1 VQVDRAV
8 TRLRELIV
16 DGAYP
21 AGSGITE
28 AEVAG
33 RFAMS
38 RTPVREALRALAAEG
53 LVRPAG
59 RGVVVVS
66 LDPDELVDTYQA
78 RAALEALTAELAAT
92 RHSAGRVAP
101 ADLAALRES
110 AAAAAEATTAGRLL
124 EGIRHNRSFHRQIA
138 VLAGNAVVLR
148 MLDRIWDQIQVS
160 TLDSL
165 SPPTRPAH
173 VNAEHDDMVAAIVD
187 GRAEDAGRVAR
198 RHVLGTLAATS
209 QGG

>member
-1 VQVDRAV
+1 M

-16 DGAYP
+16 DGTYP

-28 AEVAG
+28 AELAG

-38 RTPVREALRALAAEG
+38 RTPVREALRALTAEG

-66 LDPDELVDTYQA
+66 LDPGELVDTYQA

-101 ADLAALRES
+101 ADLVALRDS
-110 AAAAAEATTAGRLL
+110 AAAAAEATTAGRLVD
-124 EGIRHNRSFHRQIA
+124 GVRHNRSFHRQIA
-138 VLAGNAVVLR
+138 VLAGNDLVLR
-148 MLDRIWDQIQVS
+148 ILDRIWDQIQVS

-165 SPPTRPAH
+165 SPPARPVQ
-173 VNAEHDDMVAAIVD
+173 VNTEHDDMIAAIVD
-187 GRAEDAGRVAR
+187 GRAEDAGRLAR
-198 RHVLGTLAATS
+198 RHVLSTLAATG